1 MTLKRVLLGL
11 SVAVGEAA
19 IAVGTLAGHLS
30 RFQLG
35 CILIGCLATGV
46 PAGIAYKPSSG
57 TWPRLHWCAVR
68 ISDAA
73 YKPFEMGATA
83 FLALLLVLAL
93 GFCGWMIADYEGAM
107 AGAINQCRAAGG
119 EVVSVHT
126 ARRTVWG
133 GGPSWCDL
141 SSRNP

>member
-30 RFQLG
+30 RFQLV
-35 CILIGCLATGV
+35 CVLIGCLATGV

-57 TWPRLHWCAVR
+57 TWPRLHWRAVG
-68 ISDAA
+68 IPDAA
-73 YKPFEMGATA
+73 YKALQMVATA
-83 FLALLLVLAL
+83 FLTLLLVLAL
-93 GFCGWMIADYEGAM
+93 GFFGWMIVDYEGAM
-107 AGAINQCRAAGG
+107 AGATNQCRAAGG
-119 EVVSVHT
+119 EVVPAYP

-141 SSRNP
+141 SPRNP